1 MAKNCQNSS
10 QKTSLGLGLE
20 GTIIPVSVCRVT
32 FMCQVL
38 GQSPGQCRAHTCLRS
53 VLAAAPG
60 PPWSH
65 VPWAAGPRWK
75 LAPLLD
81 DELGQR
87 SRSLWWAGVRLS
99 PAEQADSTW
108 GHLWAAHGSQS
119 PPVGSRG
126 GGGGTCLPGRGR
138 NPVAA
143 PKGRWRG
150 GVGQGGPPGSRGLVW
165 PLFRHPSRSD
175 PDPEKTARM
184 GNSASSPLQ
193 LHLWKSAEAGGRG
206 RPDMEHVPCTEV
218 CVRELR
224 EPTAIGV
231 SPRERR
237 LTLGGG
243 GGRQVHPHGG
253 CGSAGGLEC
262 GDVLQSACWGTA
274 DTQLGLDSQRP
285 RAVWRGLPNE
295 S

>member
-1 MAKNCQNSS
+1 
-10 QKTSLGLGLE
+10 
-20 GTIIPVSVCRVT
+20 
-32 FMCQVL
+32 
-38 GQSPGQCRAHTCLRS
+38 
-53 VLAAAPG
+53 
-60 PPWSH
+60 
-65 VPWAAGPRWK
+65 
-75 LAPLLD
+75 
-81 DELGQR
+81 
-87 SRSLWWAGVRLS
+87 
-99 PAEQADSTW
+99 
-108 GHLWAAHGSQS
+108 
-119 PPVGSRG
+119 
-126 GGGGTCLPGRGR
+126 
-138 NPVAA
+138 
-143 PKGRWRG
+143 
-150 GVGQGGPPGSRGLVW
+150 
-165 PLFRHPSRSD
+165 
-175 PDPEKTARM
+175 
-184 GNSASSPLQ
+184 
-193 LHLWKSAEAGGRG
+193 
-206 RPDMEHVPCTEV
+206 MEHVPCTEV